1 MILACNYC
9 ATLLAEMHSCN
20 VEARAIQQDLKIN
33 TVSGVGINHN
43 SSEWYRLASDRWTD
57 AAANLSEHLAT
68 HMWLPTTTTLAHN

>member
-20 VEARAIQQDLKIN
+20 VEARAIQQDLKIR

-43 SSEWYRLASDRWTD
+43 SSEWYRLVSVRWTN

-68 HMWLPTTTTLAHN
+68 HRGVLTTPTLAHN